1 MIDMPT
7 LEMVQ
12 TEHFRKSETRQMK
25 ERKKQREVLTA
36 NVQSCAKHFCQLL
49 NTCITLTSRISQGQD
64 VVACFVLF
72 FVRCCLFSC
81 SFNIL
86 PYLFLVWFRRLFRLA
101 LHKLQVQD
109 LSLTSLASNGWWQKL
124 FQRLDQWKP
133 LGRHLGRHL
142 VTSCHILSH
151 LVVQTQVMH
160 GDAVMAPKRC
170 MLWRVQTGQQNEA
183 WFACW
188 RPSRQSGIIW
198 CQRMAK
204 ASLRP
209 GHG

>member
-12 TEHFRKSETRQMK
+12 TEHFRKSEARQMK
-25 ERKKQREVLTA
+25 ERKKQREVL
-36 NVQSCAKHFCQLL
+36 FLL
-49 NTCITLTSRISQGQD
+49 QTCRVVPYISVNCKNTCITLTSRISQGQD
-64 VVACFVLF
+64 VVACFVLL
-72 FVRCCLFSC
+72 FVRCNLFSC

-86 PYLFLVWFRRLFRLA
+86 PYLFLVWFRRLFWLA

-142 VTSCHILSH
+142 V
-151 LVVQTQVMH
+151 VQTQVMH
-160 GDAVMAPKRC
+160 SDAVMAPKRC
-170 MLWRVQTGQQNEA
+170 MLWHAVASSEWPTKRGLVCVLKTFSAVRDYLVPTDGESIIEA
-183 WFACW
+183 RTW
-188 RPSRQSGIIW
+188 
-198 CQRMAK
+198 
-204 ASLRP
+204 LV
-209 GHG
+209 